1 MGSTFEKATNNI
13 SWSREVYEISQVLN
27 PKKNTVLQ
35 PKYKIKT
42 LDNKQ
47 INEFFFHNDLRVI
60 NKDILKKTTIP
71 EKFIVQKIL
80 EDRTINVNGI
90 KRKELLI
97 KWKGY
102 KEPTYELYS
111 VMKVEIPKLVKQY
124 EKK

>member
-1 MGSTFEKATNNI
+1 MHQSC
-13 SWSREVYEISQVLN
+13 WYEISKVFN

-42 LDNKQ
+42 LDNKEV
-47 INEFFFHNDLRVI
+47 NEFFFHNDLRVI

-80 EDRTINVNGI
+80 DDRTIDVNGI

-124 EKK
+124 DKK

>member
-1 MGSTFEKATNNI
+1 MQDSWIFASAHVHNNI
-13 SWSREVYEISQVLN
+13 
-27 PKKNTVLQ
+27 K
-35 PKYKIKT
+35 
-42 LDNKQ
+42 
-47 INEFFFHNDLRVI
+47 
-60 NKDILKKTTIP
+60 
-71 EKFIVQKIL
+71 
-80 EDRTINVNGI
+80 DRTIDVNGI